1 MPELAPAAI
10 GAAPVIEVEDVRKT
24 FRPPPEKGLRRALGR
39 TSERPGVEVLR
50 GITMQVQPSEIVA
63 LLGASGSGKSTL
75 LRCINHLEKID
86 SGRIL
91 VNGHLIGYRERGG
104 RLVEEAPQ
112 EIARQRAEVGMVF
125 QRFNLFPNKTALGN
139 VAAPLVAVRGLSKDE
154 ARERATSQLER
165 IGLGERLHAYPSK
178 LSGGQ
183 QQRVAIARAMAMSP
197 KVMLFDEPTSALDP
211 ELVGEVLE
219 AIRRVGETG
228 TSMVIVTH
236 EMDFAREIADRL
248 VVLHEGVIIEQGPPA
263 ELFERPRHERTRA
276 LLTRKVW

>member
-1 MPELAPAAI
+1 MPDVTL
-10 GAAPVIEVEDVRKT
+10 APVIEIEDVRKT
-24 FRPPPEKGLRRALGR
+24 FRPPPDKGLRRML
-39 TSERPGVEVLR
+39 RPKPDGSHDVEVLK
-50 GITMQVQPSEIVA
+50 GITMQVQQSEIVA

-104 RLVEEAPQ
+104 RLVEETPK

-139 VAAPLVAVRGLSKDE
+139 VVAPLVAVRGMPKDE
-154 ARERATSQLER
+154 ARERATAQLQR
-165 IGLGERLHAYPSK
+165 IGLGERMHAYPSK
-178 LSGGQ
+178 MSGGQ

-228 TSMVIVTH
+228 TTMVIVTH

-248 VVLHEGVIIEQGPPA
+248 VVLHAGVIIEQGPP
-263 ELFERPRHERTRA
+263 EQMFGDPQHERTRA
-276 LLTRKVW
+276 LLTRKIW

>member
-1 MPELAPAAI
+1 MPDATTAM
-10 GAAPVIEVEDVRKT
+10 AAPVIEVEDVRKT
-24 FRPPPEKGLRRALGR
+24 FRTPPEKGLRRLLR
-39 TSERPGVEVLR
+39 RRPDGARDVEVLK
-50 GITMQVQPSEIVA
+50 GITMQVQQSEIVA

-75 LRCINHLEKID
+75 LRCVNHLEKID

-104 RLVEEAPQ
+104 RLVEETPK

-125 QRFNLFPNKTALGN
+125 QRFNLFPNKTALAN
-139 VAAPLVAVRGLSKDE
+139 VAAPLVAVRGMAKDE
-154 ARERATSQLER
+154 ARERATAQLQQ
-165 IGLGERLHAYPSK
+165 IGLGERLDNYPST

-228 TSMVIVTH
+228 TTMVIVTH

-248 VVLHEGVIIEQGPPA
+248 VVLHAGVIIEQGPP
-263 ELFERPRHERTRA
+263 EQLFGDPQHERTRA

>member
-1 MPELAPAAI
+1 MPDAGPDGPA
-10 GAAPVIEVEDVRKT
+10 VISIEDVRKT
-24 FRPPPEKGLRRALGR
+24 FRSPAPTGLRRLLGGQR
-39 TSERPGVEVLR
+39 DAAKDVEVLKGVSLEVR
-50 GITMQVQPSEIVA
+50 PSEIVA

-86 SGRIL
+86 AGRIL

-104 RLVEEAPQ
+104 RLVEDTPS

-125 QRFNLFPNKTALGN
+125 QRFNLFPNKTALAN
-139 VAAPLVAVRGLSKDE
+139 VMAPLIAVRSMSKE
-154 ARERATSQLER
+154 AARERASAQLDA
-165 IGLGERLHAYPSK
+165 IGLSARMHAYPSK

-219 AIRRVGETG
+219 AIRRVGATG
-228 TSMVIVTH
+228 TTMVIVTH
-236 EMDFAREIADRL
+236 EMDFARDIADRL
-248 VVLHEGVIIEQGPPA
+248 VILDEGVLIEQGPP
-263 ELFERPRHERTRA
+263 EQLFNNPQHERTRA
-276 LLTRKVW
+276 LLTKKIW

>member
-1 MPELAPAAI
+1 MPDSTS
-10 GAAPVIEVEDVRKT
+10 APVIEIEDVRKT
-24 FRPPPEKGLRRALGR
+24 FRAPRDRGLRRLRRGKPDG
-39 TSERPGVEVLR
+39 TGDVEVLK
-50 GITMQVQPSEIVA
+50 GITMQVQQGEIVA

-75 LRCINHLEKID
+75 LRCINHLEKVD

-104 RLVEEAPQ
+104 KLVEETTK

-139 VAAPLVAVRGLSKDE
+139 VVAPLVAVRGMAKDE
-154 ARERATSQLER
+154 ARECATAQLQQ
-165 IGLGERLHAYPSK
+165 IGLGERMHAYPSK

-219 AIRRVGETG
+219 AIRGIGETG
-228 TSMVIVTH
+228 TTMVIVTH

-248 VVLHEGVIIEQGPPA
+248 VVLHAGVIIEQGPP
-263 ELFERPRHERTRA
+263 EQLFGDPQHERTRA
-276 LLTRKVW
+276 LLTQKVW